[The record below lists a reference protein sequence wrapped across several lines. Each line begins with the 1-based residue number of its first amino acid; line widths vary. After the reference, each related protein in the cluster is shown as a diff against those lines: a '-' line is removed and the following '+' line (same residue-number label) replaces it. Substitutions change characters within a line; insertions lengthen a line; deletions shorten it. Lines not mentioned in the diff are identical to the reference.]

1 MASLTEDIRATRK
14 ESFWPATYSR
24 VTKMGHQDWALM
36 GVMGHAVKQG
46 LEEEDTVDTR
56 SSREWVRTGTE
67 AHRES
72 DSASREKKS
81 DISIQRSSKRSRSR
95 SSFLPTIAEDR
106 EFTFDRR
113 ISRLN
118 MDLFTIEE

>member
-1 MASLTEDIRATRK
+1 MR
-14 ESFWPATYSR
+14 
-24 VTKMGHQDWALM
+24 HQDWALM
-36 GVMGHAVKQG
+36 GVMGHHVKQEM
-46 LEEEDTVDTR
+46 EEEDTMDTR
-56 SSREWVRTGTE
+56 DSREWLRTGTE

-72 DSASREKKS
+72 DTSSREKKS
-81 DISIQRSSKRSRSR
+81 DISIHRNLKGSRSR

-106 EFTFDRR
+106 EFTFERR

>member
-1 MASLTEDIRATRK
+1 
-14 ESFWPATYSR
+14 
-24 VTKMGHQDWALM
+24 MGHQDWALM
-36 GVMGHAVKQG
+36 GVRGHHVKQEM
-46 LEEEDTVDTR
+46 EEEDTVDTR
-56 SSREWVRTGTE
+56 SSREWVRTRTE
-67 AHRES
+67 AYRES
-72 DSASREKKS
+72 DTASREKKS
-81 DISIQRSSKRSRSR
+81 DISIQRNSTRSR

>member
-1 MASLTEDIRATRK
+1 
-14 ESFWPATYSR
+14 
-24 VTKMGHQDWALM
+24 MGHQDWALM
-36 GVMGHAVKQG
+36 GVRGHHVKQEM
-46 LEEEDTVDTR
+46 EEEDKVDTR
-56 SSREWVRTGTE
+56 SSRNWVRTGTG

-95 SSFLPTIAEDR
+95 SSFLPTIVEDR
-106 EFTFDRR
+106 EFTFERR

>member
-1 MASLTEDIRATRK
+1 MR
-14 ESFWPATYSR
+14 
-24 VTKMGHQDWALM
+24 HQDWELM
-36 GVMGHAVKQG
+36 GAMGQHVKQG
-46 LEEEDTVDTR
+46 MKEEDTVDTR
-56 SSREWVRTGTE
+56 DSREWVRTGTE

-72 DSASREKKS
+72 DTSSREKKS

-95 SSFLPTIAEDR
+95 SSFLPTITEDR
-106 EFTFDRR
+106 EFTFERR

>member
-1 MASLTEDIRATRK
+1 
-14 ESFWPATYSR
+14 
-24 VTKMGHQDWALM
+24 MGHQNWALM
-36 GVMGHAVKQG
+36 GVMGHHFKQEV
-46 LEEEDTVDTR
+46 EEEDTVDTR

-72 DSASREKKS
+72 DTDNREKKS
-81 DISIQRSSKRSRSR
+81 DIGSQRNSKRSRSR
-95 SSFLPTIAEDR
+95 SSFLPTITEDR
-106 EFTFDRR
+106 ELTFERR

>member
-1 MASLTEDIRATRK
+1 
-14 ESFWPATYSR
+14 
-24 VTKMGHQDWALM
+24 MGHQDWALM
-36 GVMGHAVKQG
+36 GVMGHHVKKEM
-46 LEEEDTVDTR
+46 EEEDIVDTR
-56 SSREWVRTGTE
+56 DPREWLRPGTE

-72 DSASREKKS
+72 DSAIREKKS
-81 DISIQRSSKRSRSR
+81 DISIQRNSKRSRSR

-106 EFTFDRR
+106 EFTFERR